1 MSNPGPKK
9 IKTSAVPSPRTR
21 STIGSRHAET
31 ARLTYTEHEHVSTVA
46 TLVAQLDL
54 ADSGFYELVERDKE
68 IRASEMPQ
76 LERAQQLA
84 ILARDDNALSA
95 RKAEQ
100 SATFEK
106 YAEALAERA
115 KTIEEEFKRSAEAT
129 ISTGKISSSL
139 QGVDH
144 HLDEARE
151 VMKGVVDI
159 NGPVQA
165 IELAT
170 LRQTCDNAMEEL
182 ELLRGERDAL
192 QSLLFHSISSRTSET
207 AAIEGFAVQP
217 LASHPLQKTP
227 DVIVSGVKHLAAE
240 NQELRQQLV
249 KSNRAHDDQAKEL
262 EVISGQQ
269 EQYKQQHDETRQLLE
284 DIKSST
290 EDVRRQAVEYHVV
303 NNLNQQLDRLELEKE
318 QSLELVEKTKVEVKE
333 LRARLYW
340 VEEDMIER
348 STNAT
353 RVHRKLLDVIK
364 KEREQRANKVLEKT
378 VLHGFKEEAARN
390 ERDLAV
396 TRAATAEEIAKNAET
411 RARELEK
418 QMAML
423 NTQLETSQKLHDQE
437 LKNRD
442 EEARQWKEAVTNSSA
457 DTLKLTQEAHAAE
470 LQSVQE
476 SSKRGLDELK
486 KSGDVSKTSAEAF
499 ASRMA
504 DETLQNKVNAAEQIA
519 AIADQKRIAAEENAT
534 TADQKRTAAEG
545 KIEIAELR
553 ATAAEDMVKA
563 LRAQLRLSEEAKGIA
578 QAGQT
583 DAVQQAKSTVEEANK
598 RIEGAERSRLLSEQI
613 QQRLLFDANTA
624 DHQVGELKAKIG
636 KQEEELAHLSR
647 LRDEL
652 AKTKRDLDVYKRS
665 RDDWKMGCGER
676 DKAICSLQEDI
687 DKLVAVIA
695 ERDALIKAAPRIFD

>member
-1 MSNPGPKK
+1 M
-9 IKTSAVPSPRTR
+9 
-21 STIGSRHAET
+21 
-31 ARLTYTEHEHVSTVA
+31 STVA

-115 KTIEEEFKRSAEAT
+115 KTIEEGFKRSAEAT

-139 QGVDH
+139 QGVGH

-192 QSLLFHSISSRTSET
+192 RSLLLHSISSRTSET
-207 AAIEGFAVQP
+207 AAIEGFTVQP

-249 KSNRAHDDQAKEL
+249 KSNRTHDDQAKEL
-262 EVISGQQ
+262 VVISGQQ
-269 EQYKQQHDETRQLLE
+269 EQYKHQHDETRQLLE

-290 EDVRRQAVEYHVV
+290 EDVRRQAVEHHVV
-303 NNLNQQLDRLELEKE
+303 NDLNQQLGRLELEKE
-318 QSLELVEKTKVEVKE
+318 QSLELLEKTKVEVKE

-519 AIADQKRIAAEENAT
+519 AIADQKR
-534 TADQKRTAAEG
+534 TAAEG

-665 RDDWKMGCGER
+665 RDDWKIGCGER